1 VALAPCAARGFSLL
15 PHRLLVHLG
24 RRACALAFQRLS
36 AGMASACQSCAHAP
50 FARERPMA
58 MRPLHC
64 PECQETLVVS
74 RHLPRLLL
82 IPEMTDW
89 VTREGGAEA
98 FGLGDDR
105 PLPFFL
111 AGRRQRRRGRQR

>member
-1 VALAPCAARGFSLL
+1 MTGPVTCGANSLAGQATCSRPRPAFSSPREAGEVEEVVAGFPDVDIAHSIDGEFS
-15 PHRLLVHLG
+15 PDFGVG
-24 RRACALAFQRLS
+24 G
-36 AGMASACQSCAHAP
+36 AGQA
-50 FARERPMA
+50 
-58 MRPLHC
+58 
-64 PECQETLVVS
+64 V
-74 RHLPRLLL
+74 PRLLL

-111 AGRRQRRRGRQR
+111 AGRCQRRRSRQR

>member
-1 VALAPCAARGFSLL
+1 MFQPDSSTRRWRSVTAGIVEAVRDEPLHAKLAHVAER
-15 PHRLLVHLG
+15 H
-24 RRACALAFQRLS
+24 RRAS
-36 AGMASACQSCAHAP
+36 GIAGQA
-50 FARERPMA
+50 
-58 MRPLHC
+58 
-64 PECQETLVVS
+64 V
-74 RHLPRLLL
+74 PRLLL